1 MDPPPE
7 RPTGATLERQP
18 LPVSAPRP
26 RGPVLIR
33 GWSALHLAAFALLLA
48 VAAASATVVY
58 GELTAEPP
66 APAAATEP
74 PAAPVPAAPPAQERV
89 FVMPPLQSYAEV
101 TERPLFSP
109 SRRPATV
116 TQQVAGPA
124 SSLALVGVVIS
135 RDGGVALIR
144 SGKAPALARVREGQQ
159 IEGWTVRSIAPDRVV
174 VRNGTSEAQLKL
186 HEDAPAAKDAS
197 SLSGQ

>member
-1 MDPPPE
+1 MDPLPE
-7 RPTGATLERQP
+7 RPTGATLERQV

-33 GWSALHLAAFALLLA
+33 GWSGLHLGGFALLLA
-48 VAAASATVVY
+48 VAAASAAVIY

-66 APAAATEP
+66 VPVAASEP
-74 PAAPVPAAPPAQERV
+74 SGASALPAPPAQEPV
-89 FVMPPLQSYAEV
+89 FAMPPLQSYAEV

-116 TQQVAGPA
+116 TLQMAGPS

-135 RDGGVALIR
+135 RDGGIALIR
-144 SGKAPALARVREGQQ
+144 SGKGPALARVREGQQ
-159 IEGWTVRSIAPDRVV
+159 VEGWTVRSIAPDRVV

-186 HEDAPAAKDAS
+186 HDDAPAAKDANS
-197 SLSGQ
+197 QSAQ